1 MTTGIIHDQN
11 LEKHIEKQ
19 MGCMAGFF
27 QRFDRNHILT
37 GKRLYATK
45 RLPPTAAVDSLDS
58 VGSPAVSIELEK
70 PQQTRAMT
78 SPSPDRLKVSP
89 VTEMKSPTASVVT
102 PAKSQLPL
110 PLFEFKEGNRSS
122 WKFCKET
129 PRLSLDS
136 RAIVDAK
143 GSLYPKEIRTNT
155 AIISANRCDDS
166 EDGAD
171 GDDKRRS
178 PSVIARLMGLEQ
190 LPHSNPE
197 PMMKAELRRSASESR
212 VSKDLFQYRFID
224 GSYVQQKQS
233 NQSHFVGGNT
243 NISSNVIRDNGGIE
257 NSKASFNVRS
267 ANPMKYCR
275 RNAKSEPQNPPYRGG
290 VGISPW
296 KSPQQRKS
304 FFDSED
310 SFPEPKQTMS
320 VYREIEKRLKMR
332 GIDEPSKDLETLK
345 QILEALQLKGL
356 LHSKPPEQIRHR
368 NLAYEREESP
378 IVVMKTS
385 RSQILPINRR
395 FGNDSPPATFRNRA
409 GVRRN
414 LSNIGETSPEIDRNV
429 RNQGKARNSSSPA
442 RRRSLIVET
451 QRKTNEFS
459 AQRRVS
465 SLHSPKLSPKSI
477 GSNPTVTTRSPR
489 NRKPTAEIDQKEK
502 IAIFVEDESS
512 SISESSVSTS
522 SQTDTEKWKMEEY
535 KEGRSLLERCDKL
548 LHSIM
553 EITAATELQPSPVS
567 VLDSSFYKDESS
579 SPSPVMKRSID
590 CKDFEEEI
598 WSPAI
603 SPIQSKCECKSD
615 DCDFLYIS
623 DILRASNYLPE
634 DCDIF
639 LLLEK
644 QQYLQGKDTSEVSS
658 LQRKL
663 IFDTI
668 TEILNRNRQLPPW
681 KLISCSNS
689 SVAKPSLRQIWSE
702 FQRIRER
709 DNAEE
714 LCDIICSVLRK
725 DLAGDGINGW
735 GDCPV
740 EMSEAVLDIERLI
753 FKDLIGETI
762 RDLAAFAGNNN
773 VVSAPR
779 RSRALKVRGRWV
791 SQGLCGKL
799 GTVENHYGVT
809 WHEGLD

>member
-37 GKRLYATK
+37 GKRLYDTK

-442 RRRSLIVET
+442 RRRSLVVET

-489 NRKPTAEIDQKEK
+489 NRKPTTEIDQKEK

-623 DILRASNYLPE
+623 DVLRASNYLPE

-681 KLISCSNS
+681 KLVSCSNS

-779 RSRALKVRGRWV
+779 RRLVF
-791 SQGLCGKL
+791 
-799 GTVENHYGVT
+799 
-809 WHEGLD
+809 